1 MCGPAAGG
9 YIPKAGSPLTVGFVS
24 GWTGKQKVP
33 FTEMANGTV
42 QHGTFICSKADR
54 ILTGEVYQKGTGES
68 NFGGDRKAEPG
79 EESSQQE
86 RETSML
92 PKIHGNRQFTPV
104 APYGQFVFARG
115 LQSRKFTAQPVIA
128 DGKRYGFTVTDEPLY
143 VHCGSI

>member
-9 YIPKAGSPLTVGFVS
+9 YITKAGSPLTVGFVS

-68 NFGGDRKAEPG
+68 NFKGDRKVYQKGTGESNFKGDRRAEPD
-79 EESSQQE
+79 EESPQQE
-86 RETSML
+86 RETSMF
-92 PKIHGNRQFTPV
+92 PKIYGNRQFTPV
-104 APYGQFVFARG
+104 ASYGQFVFA
-115 LQSRKFTAQPVIA
+115 
-128 DGKRYGFTVTDEPLY
+128 
-143 VHCGSI
+143 